1 MKQNIL
7 VVSYDYDL
15 SKSVAKKLA
24 EEFSMRVFDQIEL
37 FEFDHAP
44 KTLSGVLM
52 ELGEE
57 YVLKELRSIVK
68 MELDFDNSVFVA
80 SLDIA
85 DHCFDLFYRIKL
97 NNFTVLLFK
106 NTEQELKEIKAK
118 KYSTRQMKNFF
129 DMDRESLERCKGLIE
144 NECADISV
152 DVTGLDEDTIGKAI
166 INKIK
171 DYYSIQ

>member
-1 MKQNIL
+1 MKQNIM
-7 VVSYDYDL
+7 VVCYDYDI
-15 SKSVAKKLA
+15 SKNLAKKLA

-57 YVLKELRSIVK
+57 YVLKKLRSIVK
-68 MELDFDNSVFVA
+68 MEFDFNNSVFV
-80 SLDIA
+80 SSILIA
-85 DHCFDLFYRIKL
+85 DNCFDLFYRLKL
-97 NNFTVLLFK
+97 NNFSIMLYKDTP
-106 NTEQELKEIKAK
+106 QELKELKAK
-118 KYSTRQMKNFF
+118 KYPTKQLKDFF
-129 DMDRESLERCKGLIE
+129 DMDKEALERCQELIE
-144 NECADISV
+144 NEVADISV
-152 DVTGLDEDTIGKAI
+152 NITGLGEDEIATAV

>member
-7 VVSYDYDL
+7 VISYDYDL
-15 SKSVAKKLA
+15 SKSVAKRLA
-24 EEFSMRVFDQIEL
+24 DEFSMRVLDQLAL

-57 YVLKELRSIVK
+57 YVLKKFRSIVK
-68 MELDFDNSVFVA
+68 MELDFDNTVFV
-80 SLDIA
+80 SDINIA
-85 DHCFDLFYRIKL
+85 DNCFDLFYRIKL
-97 NNFTVLLFK
+97 NNFTIFLFK
-106 NTEQELKEIKAK
+106 DTSQELREIKAK
-118 KYSTRQMKNFF
+118 KYPTKQLKEFF
-129 DMDRESLERCKGLIE
+129 DIDRESLERCKGLIE

-152 DVTGLDEDTIGKAI
+152 DVTGLSEEELSKTV